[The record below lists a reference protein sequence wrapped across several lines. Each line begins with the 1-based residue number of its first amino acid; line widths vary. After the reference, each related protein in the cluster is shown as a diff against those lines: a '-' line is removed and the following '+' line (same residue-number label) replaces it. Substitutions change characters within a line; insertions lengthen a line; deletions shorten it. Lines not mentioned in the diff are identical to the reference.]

1 LLTYSSKNTKKRIKD
16 KKQNKKG
23 SSHYTFDTCLKV
35 EVENEGGGILA
46 YFLLLVL
53 CLHFL
58 IKFNLF
64 SYGSPKYGEQDAI
77 FFS

>member
-35 EVENEGGGILA
+35 EVENGGGDSCL
-46 YFLLLVL
+46 FLSGALPS
-53 CLHFL
+53 FL
-58 IKFNLF
+58 DKIQSLF
-64 SYGSPKYGEQDAI
+64 VW
-77 FFS
+77 